1 MSAITDFDALRR
13 AMAENSEQPEGPA
26 RNARAEQLLAAAEG
40 LGIPLAVIEALGHQ
54 LKVYNYSSEK
64 DKMFV
69 PFARLLRMWDERPED
84 FDAYEAHSLHWVF
97 KWMSAGMLGQPH
109 IPLASIEQWLGEM
122 EHRYRLA
129 GYSER
134 AVRGAEFSVAAHIG
148 DVTRAERAY
157 AAWLAADR
165 DEMADCHAC
174 ELHGQG
180 VWQVERGRD
189 EEALELWRPVLE
201 GEFACAHEP
210 HTVLASSLAP
220 LLRLGRVD
228 EARANH
234 LRGLRLVRPM
244 ESMRGA
250 YADHVEFCALTGN
263 EARALELLA
272 ERPAYFTDT
281 GHPRSRLE
289 FTAVVTLLMDR
300 LTELGLGDQRVP
312 GPAGRTWTAG
322 ELAAHA
328 RVETRELAERF
339 DRRNGTSSVGDR
351 ARARMAQRPLVD
363 RLPLGVRTVRPV
375 PAPVVAPP
383 PPEGPGEPDLA
394 ALLAEARRL
403 SDTLQPHALQAW
415 AAVALAAHGREL
427 EPRDRA
433 ELADHEAM
441 SRGPAGL
448 ELFERAA
455 ALYAEAGD
463 LGEALAARARGAYV
477 RALTGDV
484 DTALATV
491 NGLYDE
497 ALALYAEE
505 ATGVRQTA
513 SVLMSRARI
522 LMRYAHEG
530 TPVLEDPAPNTTG
543 PAPRPT
549 VQAPA
554 SDEPEREG
562 LLPGGATSG
571 GAASLQPKPDEA
583 VPGAPITAEAA
594 APRPGPGDNGPG
606 EPASGEA
613 TVHQL
618 GPGGASGEPGAHR
631 PEPQDSAPGGPTS
644 REPDAYR
651 PAPQYR
657 APGEP
662 AAPRPG
668 PESSLPGGPAFREQG
683 SGETAAHRPS
693 PPDSAPGE
701 PASSEPAAHR
711 PEPEDSL
718 PGGPASREPASG
730 DAAAHRPGGGDSGP
744 GEPVSGGAV
753 EERVR
758 GGLVRVEKAVGEVL
772 ALVGGRGADD
782 VRLAA
787 RAAEARGMLAELA
800 GLRGDAG
807 RAAELF
813 RRAAD
818 AYVSAGLPWFAVE
831 YEVQVA
837 ALAHQAG
844 DPAGA
849 ERALRVALEHGG
861 PYVEPVGRAQ
871 LHLQLAE
878 VVGARGGI
886 AEAAEHALEAAHW
899 ADEAGESGTLG
910 AWARQQLGGFLL
922 RQGRFAEAA
931 EVLESALADLTAETH
946 GDGAVVQAR
955 WWLGDCLG
963 ELGEHRAAAE
973 HRLRAAETA
982 RHWPEQQ
989 DHATLAHLAAE
1000 SLGKAG
1006 LPEEADRAYARAGEL
1021 WRALGNPAFLVRSL
1035 RARGWLALRGD
1046 GGSESARELMAEA
1059 VRECERAREAAADP
1073 VSREQ
1078 LTDELA
1084 HTHHQFGDLLTRSA
1098 IERDQEDAEDT
1109 EDTEDDGQ
1117 DEEAEGGV
1125 IQGLFEAALVQMD
1138 RAAALFGT
1146 LGADGLH
1153 DRTGAELAAGRLAA
1167 GLGRPAEAAA
1177 RARAVLAAYAGAD
1190 DEDGTVRAR
1199 RAEATGMLGPQE

>member
-1 MSAITDFDALRR
+1 MSGITDFDALRR

-84 FDAYEAHSLHWVF
+84 FDAYEAHSLHWVY

-109 IPLASIEQWLGEM
+109 IPLASIEKWLGEM

-129 GYSER
+129 GYSQR

-157 AAWLAADR
+157 TAWLAADR

-180 VWQVERGRD
+180 VWQVERGQD

-300 LTELGLGDQRVP
+300 LTELGLGGQRVP
-312 GPAGRTWTAG
+312 GPAGRTWTAS

-328 RVETRELAERF
+328 RVETQELAERF
-339 DRRNGTSSVGDR
+339 DRRNGTSNVGDR

-375 PAPVVAPP
+375 PAPVAAPP

-415 AAVALAAHGREL
+415 AAVARAAHGREL

-441 SRGPAGL
+441 SRGPAGI

-463 LGEALAARARGAYV
+463 LGEALAARARAAYV

-505 ATGVRQTA
+505 ATDVRQTA

-522 LMRYAHEG
+522 LMRYAHGG

-543 PAPRPT
+543 AAPRST

-562 LLPGGATSG
+562 LLPGGATFG
-571 GAASLQPKPDEA
+571 GAASLRPKPDDA
-583 VPGAPITAEAA
+583 VPGAPITDEAA
-594 APRPGPGDNGPG
+594 APRPGPGDNRSGEPAPG
-606 EPASGEA
+606 EPTA
-613 TVHQL
+613 HQL
-618 GPGGASGEPGAHR
+618 GPGHSGPGEPGTHR
-631 PEPQDSAPGGPTS
+631 PGPQDSAPGGPAS
-644 REPDAYR
+644 
-651 PAPQYR
+651 
-657 APGEP
+657 GEP
-662 AAPRPG
+662 ADRGPG
-668 PESSLPGGPAFREQG
+668 PEDGLPSGPP
-683 SGETAAHRPS
+683 SHETAAHRP
-693 PPDSAPGE
+693 GT
-701 PASSEPAAHR
+701 
-711 PEPEDSL
+711 
-718 PGGPASREPASG
+718 
-730 DAAAHRPGGGDSGP
+730 GDSGP
-744 GEPVSGGAV
+744 GEPVSGGSA

-818 AYVSAGLPWFAVE
+818 AYVGAGLPWFSVE
-831 YEVQVA
+831 YEAQVA

-849 ERALRVALEHGG
+849 ERALRAALEHGG

-1035 RARGWLALRGD
+1035 RARGWLALRGN
-1046 GGSESARELMAEA
+1046 GRSESARELMAEA
-1059 VRECERAREAAADP
+1059 VRACERAREAAADP

-1084 HTHHQFGDLLTRSA
+1084 HTHHQFGDLLTRTA
-1098 IERDQEDAEDT
+1098 IEQDE
-1109 EDTEDDGQ
+1109 EDDEQ

-1125 IQGLFEAALVQMD
+1125 VQGLFEAALVQMD

-1167 GLGRPAEAAA
+1167 ELGRPAEAAA

-1199 RAEATGMLGPQE
+1199 RAEATGMLGPEQ